1 MKSAMPR
8 VLFIESVHPILDERL
23 RENGFEC
30 DHLYTASRQEILS
43 KLHEYTGIVIRSR
56 IAIDE
61 EFIHHGK
68 KLRFIARSGSGLEN
82 IDNACAHE
90 NDIAVF
96 NSPEGNSDAVGEH
109 VTGML
114 LSLMNRLHLANQEV
128 KQGAWRREENRGSEI
143 SGKTVALIGSGNMG
157 SATARKLS
165 GFGCRIIAFD
175 KYVQHTKDGFTEL
188 VPMETAWREADIVSL
203 HLPLTEETRYFANQ
217 EFFGRF
223 EKPILFVN
231 TARGKNT
238 DTAALVEAML
248 SGKVKG
254 ACLDVLEYEKAS
266 LEGLETSP
274 LPAPLSWLMQSDR
287 VLITP
292 HVAGWTAESYI
303 KLSSVLADKI
313 LAWWAMVKG

>member
-1 MKSAMPR
+1 MKPALPR

-43 KLHEYTGIVIRSR
+43 KLHEYTGVVIRSR
-56 IAIDE
+56 VAIDE
-61 EFIHHGK
+61 EFINHGK

-82 IDNACAHE
+82 IDTACAHE
-90 NDIAVF
+90 KDIAVF

-114 LSLMNRLHLANQEV
+114 LTLMNRLHLANQEV
-128 KQGAWRREENRGSEI
+128 KQGAWRREENRGLEI
-143 SGKTVALIGSGNMG
+143 SGKTVALIGYGNMG

-165 GFGCRIIAFD
+165 GFGCKIIAYD
-175 KYVQHTKDGFTEL
+175 KYVLHTTDPFTAL
-188 VPMETAWREADIVSL
+188 VPMETVWREADIVSL
-203 HLPLTEETRYFANQ
+203 HLPLTEETRYFANRA
-217 EFFGRF
+217 FFDQF
-223 EKPILFVN
+223 EKPIWFVN

-238 DTAALVEAML
+238 DTAALVEAMR

-266 LEGLETSP
+266 LEGLETSQF
-274 LPAPLSWLMQSDR
+274 PAPLNWLMQSDR
-287 VLITP
+287 TILTP
-292 HVAGWTAESYI
+292 HVAGWTQESYV

-313 LAWWAMVKG
+313 LAWWEMITD